1 MDEDTGEM
9 HYKLEMYTYNDRI
22 QHVVK
27 VCEDKEWYTTTLASE
42 STTEPLLIYS
52 KDVNTGVIESYELQY
67 NSQSDN
73 GYDWVYSSTTSST
86 SSEENK
92 AWIY

>member
-52 KDVNTGVIESYELQY
+52 IIKIVLVCVLLGV
-67 NSQSDN
+67 
-73 GYDWVYSSTTSST
+73 
-86 SSEENK
+86 
-92 AWIY
+92 